1 MLEYINTT
9 RRYSHAQ
16 TVESSHLKWSIM
28 IFINQKLRYQYLGLH
43 LFIFSVAKSTMIDEK
58 EMGGI

>member
-1 MLEYINTT
+1 
-9 RRYSHAQ
+9 
-16 TVESSHLKWSIM
+16 M